1 MAMANSAQETIQIS
15 DDEVFRRKLLMD
27 GDGMGDER
35 RLTHLLRSFLNW
47 CDNKHESEEQII
59 LGYEGLVTSLENC
72 ELLMSKSYQAQL
84 ANKREIQNYEELECQ
99 IKKKIALMQDT
110 ILKKKEELKEAK
122 KIREQKQKY
131 DALAKIIVKLPDRKE
146 TEIKLKALNE
156 EIKGLGESK
165 KQLESKLET
174 RHKELGVLLS
184 AAATLKETIKEEE
197 SSTMME

>member
-59 LGYEGLVTSLENC
+59 LGYESLVTSLENC
-72 ELLMSKSYQAQL
+72 ELLMSKSHQAQL

-99 IKKKIALMQDT
+99 ISNLYLCYYIYLMFESV
-110 ILKKKEELKEAK
+110 LK
-122 KIREQKQKY
+122 
-131 DALAKIIVKLPDRKE
+131 
-146 TEIKLKALNE
+146 
-156 EIKGLGESK
+156 
-165 KQLESKLET
+165 
-174 RHKELGVLLS
+174 
-184 AAATLKETIKEEE
+184 
-197 SSTMME
+197 

>member
-1 MAMANSAQETIQIS
+1 MANSAQEAIQIS

-47 CDNKHESEEQII
+47 CDNKHESEEQIV
-59 LGYEGLVTSLENC
+59 LGYEGLITSLENC
-72 ELLMSKSYQAQL
+72 ELLMSKSHLAQL

-99 IKKKIALMQDT
+99 IKKKIFEMQET

-197 SSTMME
+197 SSAMME

>member
-1 MAMANSAQETIQIS
+1 MANSAQESIQIS

-35 RLTHLLRSFLNW
+35 RLTLLLRSFANW
-47 CDNKHESEEQII
+47 CDNKYDSEEQII
-59 LGYEGLVTSLENC
+59 LGYEGLITSLENC
-72 ELLMSKSYQAQL
+72 ELLMSKSHQAQL

-99 IKKKIALMQDT
+99 IKRKIAEMQES

-131 DALAKIIVKLPDRKE
+131 DALAKIIIKLPDRKE

-156 EIKGLGESK
+156 EIEDLAESK

-174 RHKELGVLLS
+174 RHKELRVLLS
-184 AAATLKETIKEEE
+184 AAASLKETLKEEE